1 MNHLRRRSVAALLA
15 CGLTVGAGA
24 LTATPAV
31 AAPPTTPNVVGL
43 AKGATGAGVVALQ
56 NALNRVGVGV
66 KYGVDGYFGSA
77 TQASVKAFQRY
88 KGLPVTG
95 VVDAATAA
103 ALGLAK
109 PAANPAAKPVAKPA
123 ARAASPAATTTAAAT
138 NVVGLRK
145 GAVGSAVRDLQNA
158 LNRVGV
164 GVKYGVDGYFGSAT
178 QASVKAFQRYKGLPV
193 TGVVDAATAVAL
205 GLAAPATQK
214 PVAPAPAPQPAPA
227 APAPAPAATPAKPAP
242 APAPASAAVPVSGG
256 AATAVAAALSQQ
268 GVAYR
273 FAAAEPGVAF
283 DCSGL
288 TAWAW
293 EQAGVSLPHQSYMQ
307 SLVVPHVPI
316 EAAQPGDL
324 LFFHTPVSHVTMYVG
339 NGMQVQAPSSRTVVQ
354 LARVNWSN
362 VVAVGRPG

>member
-1 MNHLRRRSVAALLA
+1 MNRLLRRSAAVLLA
-15 CGLTVGAGA
+15 CGLTVGASVLA
-24 LTATPAV
+24 EAPAI
-31 AAPPTTPNVVGL
+31 AAPPTTPSVVGL
-43 AKGATGAGVVALQ
+43 AKGATGAGVIALQ
-56 NALNRVGVGV
+56 NALNRVGIGV

-88 KGLPVTG
+88 KGLPITG
-95 VVDAATAA
+95 IVDAATAA

-109 PAANPAAKPVAKPA
+109 PVAKPA
-123 ARAASPAATTTAAAT
+123 AKPAATTGAATAGAAAT

-193 TGVVDAATAVAL
+193 TGVVDAATAAAL
-205 GLAAPATQK
+205 GLAAPAAPK
-214 PVAPAPAPQPAPA
+214 PVAPAPAAKPVATTPAPA
-227 APAPAPAATPAKPAP
+227 APAAPAAAPATPAP
-242 APAPASAAVPVSGG
+242 APTSAAVPVSAG
-256 AATAVAAALSQQ
+256 AATAVAAAVSQQ

-307 SLVVPHVPI
+307 SLVLPHVPI

-339 NGMQVQAPSSRTVVQ
+339 NGMQVQAPSSRSVVQ
-354 LARVNWSN
+354 LAGVNWSN

>member
-1 MNHLRRRSVAALLA
+1 MTRLLRRRSAAALLA
-15 CGLTVGAGA
+15 CGLSLGVSS
-24 LTATPAV
+24 LTAASAL
-31 AAPPTTPNVVGL
+31 AAPPPTPNVVGL
-43 AKGATGAGVVALQ
+43 GKGASGAGVLALQ

-109 PAANPAAKPVAKPA
+109 PAPKPA
-123 ARAASPAATTTAAAT
+123 TPPAATAVATAAPST

-145 GAVGSAVRDLQNA
+145 GAAGPAVQALQNA

-178 QASVKAFQRYKGLPV
+178 QASVKAFQRYKRLPI
-193 TGVVDAATAVAL
+193 TGVVVAATAAAL
-205 GLAAPATQK
+205 GLAAPAPTK
-214 PVAPAPAPQPAPA
+214 PAPA
-227 APAPAPAATPAKPAP
+227 APAPIPAP
-242 APAPASAAVPVSGG
+242 APAPATPAPAAAPAAPATATVPVSPG
-256 AATAVAAALSQQ
+256 AATAVTAALSQQ

-293 EQAGVSLPHQSYMQ
+293 EQAGVSLPHQSFLQ
-307 SLVVPHVPI
+307 SLVVPHVPVG
-316 EAAQPGDL
+316 AAQPGDL
-324 LFFHTPVSHVTMYVG
+324 LFFHTPVSHVTIYVG
-339 NGMQVQAPSSRTVVQ
+339 NGMQVQAPSSHSVVQ
-354 LARVNWSN
+354 LAPVNWSN